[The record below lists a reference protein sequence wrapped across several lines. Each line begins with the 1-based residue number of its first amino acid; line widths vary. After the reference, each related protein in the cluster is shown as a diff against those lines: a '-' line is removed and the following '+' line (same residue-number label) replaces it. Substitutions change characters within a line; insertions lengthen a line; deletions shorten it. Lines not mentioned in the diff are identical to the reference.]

1 MIILDFI
8 ITIFAKVFTSTYKW
22 LDHYFI
28 AYILN
33 FTKGFE
39 FAIIITAAILFLLIN
54 VFLTIKYLRKLPKCY
69 IIEIVDMSGK
79 ITTLDGLRVN
89 FATYDAAESYARF
102 YNEMYREH
110 YKFKVI
116 GLPEQYPKTLDRK

>member
-1 MIILDFI
+1 MILDFV

-39 FAIIITAAILFLLIN
+39 FAIIILAAILFLLIN

-79 ITTLDGLRVN
+79 VTTLDGLRVN
-89 FATYDAAESYARF
+89 FATYVAAESYARF
-102 YNEMYREH
+102 YNEMYREY

-116 GLPEQYPKTLDRK
+116 GLQEQYPKTVDRK